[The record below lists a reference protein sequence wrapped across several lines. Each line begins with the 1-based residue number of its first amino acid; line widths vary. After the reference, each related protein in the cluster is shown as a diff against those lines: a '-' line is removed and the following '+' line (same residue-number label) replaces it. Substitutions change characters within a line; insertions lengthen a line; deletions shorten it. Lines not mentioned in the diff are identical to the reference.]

1 MAGKKHHHKK
11 KNNPIVMWVLYIVVI
26 VLLLAGLCF
35 FYLRNRAQKADFQEM
50 KKQATSQEKETM
62 RKLEPKEQESQR
74 QEE

>member
-1 MAGKKHHHKK
+1 MARKKHHHKK
-11 KNNPIVMWVLYIVVI
+11 KNNPIIMWVLYIVVI

-50 KKQATSQEKETM
+50 KKQAASQETL
-62 RKLEPKEQESQR
+62 RKLEPKAQETQS

>member
-1 MAGKKHHHKK
+1 MARKKHHHKK
-11 KNNPIVMWVLYIVVI
+11 KINPVIMRVLYVVVI
-26 VLLLAGLCF
+26 VLLLAGLCI
-35 FYLRNRAQKADFQEM
+35 FYFRNRAQKADFQEM